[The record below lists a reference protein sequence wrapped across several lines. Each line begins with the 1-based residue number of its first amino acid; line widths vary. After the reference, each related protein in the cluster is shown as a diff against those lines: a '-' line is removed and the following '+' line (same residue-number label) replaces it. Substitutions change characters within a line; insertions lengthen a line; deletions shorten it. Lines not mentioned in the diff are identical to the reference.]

1 MVFRPHG
8 VFDMLRVMG
17 GDVLGETL
25 DALEMPRHGV
35 RKWIAHNRRFC
46 EAHGGRRVY
55 GELMELLDRT
65 ERALD
70 EAERREG
77 GDRASCG

>member
-1 MVFRPHG
+1 
-8 VFDMLRVMG
+8 
-17 GDVLGETL
+17 
-25 DALEMPRHGV
+25 MPRHGI

-55 GELMELLDRT
+55 GELLDLLDRT

-70 EAERREG
+70 EALREG
-77 GDRASCG
+77 DT